1 MEMNT
6 FISHME
12 MVKEIDWSDKTILI
26 ADDIHTNFI
35 LLEAILK
42 DTRAKLI
49 WAKNGFEAVAKCLDH
64 ENIDLVLMDIQ
75 MPEKN
80 GIEAARD
87 IKKIRKDL
95 PIVAQ
100 TAFTADYDANNI
112 LEAGC
117 SEIINKPIIPDLV
130 IKTLAV
136 YL

>member
-1 MEMNT
+1 MEIIT
-6 FISHME
+6 SISHKE
-12 MVKEIDWSDKTILI
+12 MRKDIDWSDKTILI
-26 ADDIHTNFI
+26 ADDIYTNFL
-35 LLEAILK
+35 LLEAILI

-49 WAKNGFEAVAKCLDH
+49 WAKNGMEAVAICLDH

-80 GIEAARD
+80 GIEATRD

-100 TAFTADYDANNI
+100 TAYTEEFAENNI
-112 LEAGC
+112 MEAGC
-117 SEIINKPIIPDLV
+117 SQIIRKPIIPDLV
-130 IKTLAV
+130 IKTLAT

>member
-1 MEMNT
+1 MEIKT
-6 FISHME
+6 SISHKKMI
-12 MVKEIDWSDKTILI
+12 KDIDWSDKTILI

-35 LLEAILK
+35 LLEAILT

-49 WAKNGFEAVAKCLDH
+49 WAKNGMEAVAICLDH
-64 ENIDLVLMDIQ
+64 KNIDLVLMDIQ

-80 GIEAARD
+80 GIEATRD

-100 TAFTADYDANNI
+100 TAYTEEFAENNI
-112 LEAGC
+112 MEAGC
-117 SEIINKPIIPDLV
+117 SQIIRKPIIPDLV
-130 IKTLAV
+130 IKTLAT